1 MASSLT
7 VVKGNLIAMGKA
19 NDFDIIVHGCNCF
32 CTMGAGIAAQ
42 IAQQFPDANLAD
54 AETVRGDPG
63 KLGTYTIGM
72 SGRLVILNAYT
83 QYGTSNTGRDVF
95 EYTAFERVLDKIASR
110 FGKWRIGLPMIGM
123 GLAGGDAERIIPMLE
138 RFAERM
144 AQAGGSATL
153 VEYVQS

>member
-54 AETVRGDPG
+54 AETVRGDSG

-83 QYGTSNTGRDVF
+83 QFGVSSTGKDVF
-95 EYTAFERVLDKIASR
+95 EYLAFERVLDKIASR

-123 GLAGGDAERIIPMLE
+123 GLAGGDADRIIPMLE
-138 RFAERM
+138 RFADRM

-153 VEYVQS
+153 VEYAQS

>member
-7 VVKGNLIAMGKA
+7 VVKGNLIAMGKN